1 MRNIRLVK
9 WAAVLAVAVA
19 ASGLGAGPA
28 SAAVRTTK
36 PAKTQTWIGQVQQQ
50 GRHFDYVGQPCP
62 VGTTMLCANYVAHYR
77 IVPQNPVAALAL
89 RQVAGGPARL
99 RARFSPAHD
108 HTHQGTLL
116 ASAVEAWCPPGAM
129 CLPRPVSHTVKVD
142 ESANDSTV
150 TIVPGDHVEVTL
162 HSTYWQFNPSS
173 DALVLAADGG
183 PQTGPGTNCPKFPGS
198 GCGTVTQ
205 KYTALKA
212 GTATVTATRTTCGE
226 AMACSPVQHFKL
238 TVHVH

>member
-1 MRNIRLVK
+1 MGKIRLGK
-9 WAAVLAVAVA
+9 SALLALALAVSV
-19 ASGLGAGPA
+19 LGVGPA

-36 PAKTQTWIGQVQQQ
+36 PAKTQTWIGEVQRQ

-62 VGTTMLCANYVAHYR
+62 VGAGMLCANYVANYR
-77 IVPQNPVAALAL
+77 IVPQNPAAALAL
-89 RQVAGGPARL
+89 RQVAGGQARL
-99 RARFSPAHD
+99 RARFSSAHD
-108 HTHQGTLL
+108 HAHQGTLL

-129 CLPRPVSHTVKVD
+129 CLPHPVAHTVKVD
-142 ESANDSTV
+142 ESADGSKV
-150 TIVPGDHVEVTL
+150 TLAPGDHLQVTL

-183 PQTGPGTNCPKFPGS
+183 PQTGPGTNCPRFPGS

-205 KYTALKA
+205 TYTALKA

-226 AMACSPVQHFKL
+226 AMACSPVQHFTL
-238 TVHVH
+238 TAHVH

>member
-1 MRNIRLVK
+1 MHNVCFVK
-9 WAAVLAVAVA
+9 WAAVLALAV
-19 ASGLGAGPA
+19 SSLGVGPA
-28 SAAVRTTK
+28 RAAAPTTK
-36 PAKTQTWIGQVQQQ
+36 PAKTQTWIGQVQRQ

-62 VGTTMLCANYVAHYR
+62 VGTGMLCANYVANYR
-77 IVPQNPVAALAL
+77 IVPQNPAAARAL
-89 RQVAGGPARL
+89 RQVAGGQARL
-99 RARFSPAHD
+99 RARFSPVHD
-108 HTHQGTLL
+108 RAHQGTLL

-129 CLPRPVSHTVKVD
+129 CAPPAGHTGKVD
-142 ESANDSTV
+142 ESANGSTV
-150 TIVPGDHVEVTL
+150 TVAPGDHVEVTL

-183 PQTGPGTNCPKFPGS
+183 PQTGPGTNCPRFPGS